1 MRDLASF
8 TAVGSPESGFTQPR
22 AHSFAYN
29 SLQKLADPIRVNV
42 GDIYFSGQRLEE
54 CSPGGCYMELCLQ
67 MAIIFVGK
75 QFLLSFV
82 EYQLPRLWKLYN
94 SFKVKCSSDKF
105 ELYGCECLKQYASYL
120 R

>member
-1 MRDLASF
+1 MSEDSIFDFSYAFLLA
-8 TAVGSPESGFTQPR
+8 
-22 AHSFAYN
+22 
-29 SLQKLADPIRVNV
+29 
-42 GDIYFSGQRLEE
+42 GQRLEE

-94 SFKVKCSSDKF
+94 SFKVCM
-105 ELYGCECLKQYASYL
+105 LYKLTCLIGYCDL
-120 R
+120 FL

>member
-1 MRDLASF
+1 MTSSLA
-8 TAVGSPESGFTQPR
+8 
-22 AHSFAYN
+22 
-29 SLQKLADPIRVNV
+29 
-42 GDIYFSGQRLEE
+42 GQRLEE

-94 SFKVKCSSDKF
+94 SFKVCSTGTHVLSDTMTYFFKISM
-105 ELYGCECLKQYASYL
+105 L
-120 R
+120 